1 MRHSEFNCARL
12 EGREATRPV
21 FIPMIHPR
29 NLRLAWQLTAIVV
42 IFQLS
47 VVQAMASSGAFHK
60 HLHDHADEPGHEC
73 AATLMIQGGYDVVV
87 PRNRAGGLR
96 CTTAGCSGARAKT
109 ESCRAVPSDR
119 RDPRT
124 RTSPGTVV
132 EAGSSGRRFVIFDNG
147 VGI

>member
-1 MRHSEFNCARL
+1 
-12 EGREATRPV
+12 
-21 FIPMIHPR
+21 MIHPR

-87 PRNRAGGLR
+87 PATVPVDFVAQLPDVPVLAPKPNHVGPSHLIGGIL
-96 CTTAGCSGARAKT
+96 AHA
-109 ESCRAVPSDR
+109 P
-119 RDPRT
+119 PRG
-124 RTSPGTVV
+124 P
-132 EAGSSGRRFVIFDNG
+132 
-147 VGI
+147 